1 MSTRPA
7 TNYVRMQRPSPVAT
21 RGFTLIEVMVALII
35 IAIGTLGLAKM
46 QALAL
51 ASTGA
56 SRSRALVA
64 VEATSLAE
72 AMHAN
77 HLYWSTSTTAPALVT
92 ITTSGGTT
100 APTFVT
106 TGTLN
111 TLLSPTGGAATNLCA
126 TSATMNASLSCLCT
140 TGVSAPCTGTYVNMA
155 ASDLYDWGQG
165 LASLLPNAT
174 ATVSCNTGDSPID
187 CTIAIT
193 WTENA
198 VALNTQEASAVNGN
212 ANTGASTTAAFQ
224 YVTYSLY
231 VVP

>member
-77 HLYWSTSTTAPALVT
+77 HLYWSTSTSAPGTVT

-106 TGTLN
+106 TGSLQTALN
-111 TLLSPTGGAATNLCA
+111 SAGASLCA
-126 TSATMNASLSCLCT
+126 TSTTMTASLSCLCT